1 MCNQIFDLP
10 PAVGGGVKIFIAYFE
25 SAGDEESFDYR
36 NQGSTRLRLEV
47 DFLKFVWSSTLRIF
61 SKNVKN

>member
-1 MCNQIFDLP
+1 MAKTKHP
-10 PAVGGGVKIFIAYFE
+10 MEIADFE
-25 SAGDEESFDYR
+25 SAGDEESFDYC

-61 SKNVKN
+61 SKNVKNYFLSD